1 MAVLAYKVISGVT
14 VQKQF
19 ECGTFD
25 LLQETSPGNGWIEIS
40 RDCDVWLP
48 SRWSLYP
55 YASGNNGG
63 YFSTTNG
70 AVVPE
75 FVKYFPNETDDAITE
90 LDLSDINGGLMPSNP
105 AARMNV
111 YQSGKKLPYVA
122 LTYDNDNSKVLIST
136 AWQVPGAA
144 YEVVY
149 RAPEFA

>member
-1 MAVLAYKVISGVT
+1 MVLAYKVISGVT

-55 YASGNNGG
+55 YASGSNGG
-63 YFSTTNG
+63 YSSSTSIKSP
-70 AVVPE
+70 VK
-75 FVKYFPNETDDAITE
+75 FRKYFPNETDDTITE
-90 LDLSDINGGLMPSNP
+90 LDFSDINGGFLPVDMCSD
-105 AARMNV
+105 MDII
-111 YQSGKKLPYVA
+111 QSGKVIPCEG
-122 LTYDNDNSKVLIST
+122 LTWDRTISKVYISS

-144 YEVVY
+144 YEGKFF
-149 RAPEFA
+149 APPFA